1 MLIDTHCH
9 LDDERLY
16 PLAESVI
23 SDMAKDGLYC
33 VVTSS
38 SDYASSVCNF
48 AQIGRAHV

>member
-16 PLAESVI
+16 PLVESVI

-38 SDYASSVCNF
+38 RDRKSV
-48 AQIGRAHV
+48 V